1 MEKKKGNYKK
11 NKQSK
16 QRNPLYYGINLDIDG
31 EKKLLEIV
39 KNSIEIINS
48 NFKED
53 FISTY
58 EDISELIKKYDEAK
72 KGNEDNKKQNNIIEI
87 NNMKYPKSFHITL
100 AFGGKKGFD
109 KNSKAVYQFNPGLEV
124 DINILGLVVV
134 PKKMVIIPVNG
145 DFYAENEFAH
155 FTTFIGDLKPVQS
168 NDILENIF
176 SKGMIMEDDY
186 NKIVEKKIEEC
197 CKKLKVK
204 IEGEEFDG
212 YVYLTNKNESLI
224 GRMKEYYF

>member
-1 MEKKKGNYKK
+1 MEKKKGNHKK
-11 NKQSK
+11 NKQ
-16 QRNPLYYGINLDIDG
+16 RNPIYYGINLEI
-31 EKKLLEIV
+31 EEERKLLETV
-39 KNSIEIINS
+39 QNSIDIINS

-72 KGNEDNKKQNNIIEI
+72 KGNEDNKKQNNIIEV
-87 NNMKYPKSFHITL
+87 NKLKYPKSFHITL

-109 KNSKAVYQFNPGLEV
+109 KNSKAVIKFNSGLEV
-124 DINILGLVVV
+124 DIKILGVVIV
-134 PKKMVIIPVNG
+134 PNKMVIVPVNG
-145 DFYAENEFAH
+145 DFYTENEFAH
-155 FTTFIGDLKPVQS
+155 FTTFVGDLKPVQS

-176 SKGMIMEDDY
+176 SKGKEMEDDY
-186 NKIVEKKIEEC
+186 NKIVEGKIEEC
-197 CKKLKVK
+197 CKKIKVN

-212 YVYLTNKNESLI
+212 YVYLTNKNENLN

>member
-1 MEKKKGNYKK
+1 MEKKKGNHKK
-11 NKQSK
+11 NKQ
-16 QRNPLYYGINLDIDG
+16 RNPIYYGINLEI
-31 EKKLLEIV
+31 EEERKLLETV
-39 KNSIEIINS
+39 QNSIDIINS

-72 KGNEDNKKQNNIIEI
+72 KGNEDNKKQNNIIEV
-87 NNMKYPKSFHITL
+87 NKLKYPKSFHITL

-109 KNSKAVYQFNPGLEV
+109 KNSKAVIEFNSGLEV
-124 DINILGLVVV
+124 DIKILGVVIV
-134 PKKMVIIPVNG
+134 PNKMVIVPVNG
-145 DFYAENEFAH
+145 DFYTENEFAH
-155 FTTFIGDLKPVQS
+155 FTTFVGDLKPVQS

-176 SKGMIMEDDY
+176 SKGKEMEDDY
-186 NKIVEKKIEEC
+186 NKIVEGKIEEC
-197 CKKLKVK
+197 CKKIKVN

-212 YVYLTNKNESLI
+212 YVYLTNKNDNLN

>member
-1 MEKKKGNYKK
+1 MEKKKGNHKK
-11 NKQSK
+11 NKQ
-16 QRNPLYYGINLDIDG
+16 RNPIYYGINLEI
-31 EKKLLEIV
+31 EEERKLLETV
-39 KNSIEIINS
+39 QNSIDIINS

-72 KGNEDNKKQNNIIEI
+72 KGNEDNKKQNNIIEV
-87 NNMKYPKSFHITL
+87 NKLKYPKSFHITL

-109 KNSKAVYQFNPGLEV
+109 KNSKAVIEFNSGLEV
-124 DINILGLVVV
+124 DIKILGVVIV
-134 PKKMVIIPVNG
+134 PNKMVIVPVNG
-145 DFYAENEFAH
+145 DFYSENEFAH
-155 FTTFIGDLKPVQS
+155 FTTFVGDLKPVQS

-176 SKGMIMEDDY
+176 SKGKEMEDDY
-186 NKIVEKKIEEC
+186 NKIVEGKIEEC
-197 CKKLKVK
+197 CKKIKVN

-212 YVYLTNKNESLI
+212 YVYLTNKNENLN

>member
-1 MEKKKGNYKK
+1 MEKKKGNHKK
-11 NKQSK
+11 NKQ
-16 QRNPLYYGINLDIDG
+16 RNPIYYGINLEI
-31 EKKLLEIV
+31 EEERKFLETV
-39 KNSIEIINS
+39 QNSIDIINS

-72 KGNEDNKKQNNIIEI
+72 KGNEDNKKQNNIIEV
-87 NNMKYPKSFHITL
+87 NKLKYPKSFHITL

-109 KNSKAVYQFNPGLEV
+109 KNSKAVIEFNSGLEV
-124 DINILGLVVV
+124 DIKILGVVIV
-134 PKKMVIIPVNG
+134 PNKMVIVPVNG
-145 DFYAENEFAH
+145 DFYTENEFAH
-155 FTTFIGDLKPVQS
+155 FTTFVGDLKPVQS

-176 SKGMIMEDDY
+176 SKGKEMEDDY
-186 NKIVEKKIEEC
+186 NKIVEGKIEEC
-197 CKKLKVK
+197 CKKIKVN

-212 YVYLTNKNESLI
+212 YVYLTNKNENLN

>member
-1 MEKKKGNYKK
+1 MEKKKGNHKK
-11 NKQSK
+11 NKQ
-16 QRNPLYYGINLDIDG
+16 RNPIYYGINLEI
-31 EKKLLEIV
+31 EEERKLLETV
-39 KNSIEIINS
+39 QNSIDIINS

-72 KGNEDNKKQNNIIEI
+72 KGNEDNKNQNNIIEV
-87 NNMKYPKSFHITL
+87 NKLKYPKSFHITL

-109 KNSKAVYQFNPGLEV
+109 KNSKAVIEFNSGLEV
-124 DINILGLVVV
+124 DIKILGVVIV
-134 PKKMVIIPVNG
+134 PNKMVIVPVNG
-145 DFYAENEFAH
+145 DFYTENEFAH
-155 FTTFIGDLKPVQS
+155 FTTFVGDLKPVQS

-176 SKGMIMEDDY
+176 SKGKEMEDDY
-186 NKIVEKKIEEC
+186 NKIVEGKIEEC
-197 CKKLKVK
+197 CKKIKVN

-212 YVYLTNKNESLI
+212 YVYLTNKNENLN

>member
-1 MEKKKGNYKK
+1 MEKKKGNHKK
-11 NKQSK
+11 NKQ
-16 QRNPLYYGINLDIDG
+16 RNPIYYGINLEI
-31 EKKLLEIV
+31 EEERKLLETV
-39 KNSIEIINS
+39 QNSIDIINS

-72 KGNEDNKKQNNIIEI
+72 KGNEDNKKQNNIIEE
-87 NNMKYPKSFHITL
+87 NKLKYPKSFHITL

-109 KNSKAVYQFNPGLEV
+109 KNSKAVIEFNSGLEV
-124 DINILGLVVV
+124 DIKILGVVIV
-134 PKKMVIIPVNG
+134 PNKMVIVPVNG
-145 DFYAENEFAH
+145 DFYTENEFAH
-155 FTTFIGDLKPVQS
+155 FTTFVGDLKPVQS

-176 SKGMIMEDDY
+176 SKGKEMEDDY
-186 NKIVEKKIEEC
+186 NKIVEGKIEEC
-197 CKKLKVK
+197 CKKIKVN

-212 YVYLTNKNESLI
+212 YVYLTNKNENLN

>member
-1 MEKKKGNYKK
+1 MEKKKGNHKK
-11 NKQSK
+11 NKQ
-16 QRNPLYYGINLDIDG
+16 RNPIYYGINLEI
-31 EKKLLEIV
+31 EEERKLLETV
-39 KNSIEIINS
+39 QNSIDIINS

-72 KGNEDNKKQNNIIEI
+72 KGNEDNKKQNNIIEV
-87 NNMKYPKSFHITL
+87 NKLKYPKSFHITL

-109 KNSKAVYQFNPGLEV
+109 KNSKAVIEFNSGLEV
-124 DINILGLVVV
+124 DIKILGVVIV
-134 PKKMVIIPVNG
+134 PNKMVIVPVNG
-145 DFYAENEFAH
+145 DFYTENEFAH
-155 FTTFIGDLKPVQS
+155 FTTFVGDLKPVQS

-176 SKGMIMEDDY
+176 SKGMIMEEDY
-186 NKIVEKKIEEC
+186 NKIVEKKVEEC
-197 CKKLKVK
+197 CKKIKVK

-212 YVYLTNKNESLI
+212 FVYLTNKNESLI

>member
-1 MEKKKGNYKK
+1 MEKKKGNHKK
-11 NKQSK
+11 NKQ
-16 QRNPLYYGINLDIDG
+16 RNPIYYGINLEI
-31 EKKLLEIV
+31 EEERKLLETV
-39 KNSIEIINS
+39 QNSIDIINS

-72 KGNEDNKKQNNIIEI
+72 KGNEDNKKQNNIIEV
-87 NNMKYPKSFHITL
+87 NKLKYPKSFHITL

-109 KNSKAVYQFNPGLEV
+109 KNSKAVIEFNSGLEV
-124 DINILGLVVV
+124 DIKILGVVIV
-134 PKKMVIIPVNG
+134 PNKMVIVPVNG
-145 DFYAENEFAH
+145 DFYTENEFAH
-155 FTTFIGDLKPVQS
+155 FTTFVGDLKPVQS

-176 SKGMIMEDDY
+176 SKGKEMEDDY
-186 NKIVEKKIEEC
+186 NKIVEGKIEEC
-197 CKKLKVK
+197 CKKIKVN

-212 YVYLTNKNESLI
+212 YVYLTNKNENLN

>member
-1 MEKKKGNYKK
+1 MEKKKGNHKK
-11 NKQSK
+11 NKQ
-16 QRNPLYYGINLDIDG
+16 RNPIYYGINL
-31 EKKLLEIV
+31 EVEEERKLLETV
-39 KNSIEIINS
+39 QNSMDIINS

-72 KGNEDNKKQNNIIEI
+72 KGNEDNKKQNNIIEV
-87 NNMKYPKSFHITL
+87 NKLKYPKSFHITL

-109 KNSKAVYQFNPGLEV
+109 KNSKAVIEFNPGLEV
-124 DINILGLVVV
+124 DIKILGVVIV
-134 PKKMVIIPVNG
+134 PKKMVIVPVYG
-145 DFYAENEFAH
+145 DFYTENEFAH

-168 NDILENIF
+168 NDILENIL
-176 SKGMIMEDDY
+176 SKGKEMEDDY
-186 NKIVEKKIEEC
+186 NKIVEGKIEEC
-197 CKKLKVK
+197 CKKIKVN

-212 YVYLTNKNESLI
+212 YVYLTNKIGKLN

>member
-1 MEKKKGNYKK
+1 
-11 NKQSK
+11 
-16 QRNPLYYGINLDIDG
+16 
-31 EKKLLEIV
+31 
-39 KNSIEIINS
+39 
-48 NFKED
+48 
-53 FISTY
+53 
-58 EDISELIKKYDEAK
+58 
-72 KGNEDNKKQNNIIEI
+72 
-87 NNMKYPKSFHITL
+87 
-100 AFGGKKGFD
+100 
-109 KNSKAVYQFNPGLEV
+109 
-124 DINILGLVVV
+124 
-134 PKKMVIIPVNG
+134 MVIIPVNG

>member
-1 MEKKKGNYKK
+1 MEKKKGNNKK
-11 NKQSK
+11 NKQ
-16 QRNPLYYGINLDIDG
+16 RNPIYYGINLEI
-31 EKKLLEIV
+31 EEERKLLETV
-39 KNSIEIINS
+39 QNSIDIINS

-72 KGNEDNKKQNNIIEI
+72 KGNEDNKKQNNIIEV
-87 NNMKYPKSFHITL
+87 NKLKYPKSFHITL

-109 KNSKAVYQFNPGLEV
+109 KNSKAVIEFNSGLEV
-124 DINILGLVVV
+124 DIKILGVVIV
-134 PKKMVIIPVNG
+134 PNKMVIVPVNG
-145 DFYAENEFAH
+145 DFYTENEFAH
-155 FTTFIGDLKPVQS
+155 FTTFVGDLKPVQS

-176 SKGMIMEDDY
+176 SKGKEMEDDY
-186 NKIVEKKIEEC
+186 NKIVEGKIEEC
-197 CKKLKVK
+197 CKKIKVN

-212 YVYLTNKNESLI
+212 YVYLTNKNENLN

>member
-1 MEKKKGNYKK
+1 MEKKKGNHKK
-11 NKQSK
+11 NKQ
-16 QRNPLYYGINLDIDG
+16 RNPIYYGINLEI
-31 EKKLLEIV
+31 EEERKLLETV
-39 KNSIEIINS
+39 QNSIDIINS

-72 KGNEDNKKQNNIIEI
+72 KGNEDNKKQNNIIEV
-87 NNMKYPKSFHITL
+87 NKLKYPKSFHITL

-109 KNSKAVYQFNPGLEV
+109 KNSKAVIEFNSGLEI
-124 DINILGLVVV
+124 DIKILGVVIV
-134 PKKMVIIPVNG
+134 PNKMVIVPVNG
-145 DFYAENEFAH
+145 DFYTENEFAH
-155 FTTFIGDLKPVQS
+155 FTTFVGDLKPVQS

-176 SKGMIMEDDY
+176 SKGKEMEDDY
-186 NKIVEKKIEEC
+186 NKIVEGKIEEC
-197 CKKLKVK
+197 CKKIKVN

-212 YVYLTNKNESLI
+212 YVYLTNKNENLN